1 MATLVEEQQRAK
13 RDWHELLV
21 TVLLAVAA
29 VATAWSSYQ
38 AARWHGEQAVE
49 TSRTNAVRIEA
60 ARADNLA
67 DTQNGIDV
75 ATFIA
80 WTDADRTGEQ
90 ELADYYQS
98 RFRPEF
104 RTAFDAWM
112 ATDPFTNPEAAQTP
126 FAMPEYKVAAEK
138 DAERLDR
145 ASEKSAAVVRLDIQR
160 ASNYVLT
167 VVLYAVTLFFA
178 GTSNQIRN
186 PRLRTVMIVS
196 GYILMG
202 TSIAWV
208 ATFPVSIEI

>member
-1 MATLVEEQQRAK
+1 
-13 RDWHELLV
+13 
-21 TVLLAVAA
+21 
-29 VATAWSSYQ
+29 
-38 AARWHGEQAVE
+38 
-49 TSRTNAVRIEA
+49 
-60 ARADNLA
+60 
-67 DTQNGIDV
+67 TQNGIDV

-80 WTDADRTGEQ
+80 WTDADRTGEP